1 MPEQPAYSNVDN
13 LNHALEFLRVVF
25 CARCELHF
33 KGEQKTPLPELSFYD
48 DGSAFSRFIEE
59 RQPTFDEY
67 VVLLLSLVPHVS
79 PAFFENLL
87 GETLPEAG
95 NYPEIGGRR
104 DIENRTFVPNGE
116 TAAFLLAGNEMERRF
131 DVQRL
136 FHGDHWF
143 ARSGVLHLE
152 EVQPGE
158 LLMSGRIFL
167 DPDLVELFT
176 IGEISVPHF
185 SMQFPA
191 QEIRT
196 ELDWEDLVLAE
207 EVRDQ
212 IQSVSHWVE
221 HNSELLED
229 WEMRSH
235 LRPGY
240 RALFYGPPGTGKTLT
255 ATLLGNH
262 TGKRVFRVDL
272 STVTSKYI
280 GETEKNLAS
289 LFDRA
294 MNRDWILFFDE
305 ADALFGKRTDVK
317 DSHDRYANQE
327 ASYLLQRVEEFD
339 GLIILASNL
348 KSNMDEAFM
357 RRFNSVVRFP
367 FPSREERRAI
377 WQRILPAKARYEDGA
392 EFSELF
398 ADYELSGGSIVNVV
412 HAACLSALA
421 RKESR
426 TILISDVSRAIKLE
440 LEKEG
445 KVFKPTA

>member
-1 MPEQPAYSNVDN
+1 MNEQSSYSNVDN
-13 LNHALEFLRVVF
+13 LKYALEFLRAVF
-25 CARCELHF
+25 VARCELHF
-33 KGEQKTPLPELSFYD
+33 KGEQATELPDLSYYN
-48 DGSAFSRFIEE
+48 DGSAFSEFIEKHK
-59 RQPTFDEY
+59 PTFDEY
-67 VVLLLSLVPHVS
+67 VVLLLALVPHIS
-79 PAFFENLL
+79 PAFFEGLL
-87 GETLPEAG
+87 DEALPAAG

-104 DIENRTFVPNGE
+104 DIDNRTFVPNGE
-116 TAAFLLAGNEMERRF
+116 TAAFLLAGDVMERRF
-131 DVQRL
+131 DTQRL

-143 ARSGVLHLE
+143 ARSGVLYLE
-152 EVQPGE
+152 NVQPGE
-158 LLMSGRIFL
+158 PLLSGRIML
-167 DPDLVELFT
+167 DQDLVELFT
-176 IGEISVPHF
+176 VGEISAPRF

-191 QEIRT
+191 QEIHT
-196 ELDWEDLVLAE
+196 DLSWDDLVLAD

-212 IQSVSHWVE
+212 IQSISHWVE
-221 HNSELLED
+221 HNAELLD
-229 WEMRSH
+229 SLEMRNR

-240 RALFYGPPGTGKTLT
+240 RALFHGPPGTGKTLT
-255 ATLLGNH
+255 ASLLGNH

-367 FPSREERRAI
+367 FPSRDERQAI
-377 WQRILPAKARYEDGA
+377 WQRILPANARYENNSNFPD
-392 EFSELF
+392 LF
-398 ADYELSGGSIVNVV
+398 ADYELAGGSIVNVV
-412 HAACLSALA
+412 HAACLKALS
-421 RKESR
+421 RKEGK
-426 TILISDVSRAIKLE
+426 TILVDDVAHAIKLE
-440 LEKEG
+440 MEKEG
-445 KVFKPTA
+445 RVFKPRT